1 MPNKYTNK
9 TTLAIIHF
17 PKINEKCIKVPK
29 CLHKILVFERVN
41 NKNRTIAAI

>member
-1 MPNKYTNK
+1 MPNKYTDK
-9 TTLAIIHF
+9 TMLAIITF
-17 PKINEKCIKVPK
+17 PEINEKCIKVLK